1 MNWKKEGYQKDQK
14 VFIVGK
20 GMFTRDINYAEGTV
34 IHAGTKI
41 LKVKLDNSE
50 RILEFKNS
58 AYSNGAMWGYGYYL
72 YKSKEEYEERTKAIE
87 YKEKLRYEAKE
98 SIKYL
103 TNEQLEQIIKWKEKV
118 EGNG

>member
-20 GMFTRDINYAEGTV
+20 GMFTRDISYDIGIV

-58 AYSNGAMWGYGYYL
+58 KYSNGALWGYGYYL
-72 YKSKEEYEERTKAIE
+72 YKTKEEYEERTKAIE
-87 YKEKLRYEAKE
+87 YKEKLKYEARENISK
-98 SIKYL
+98 L
-103 TNEQLEQIIKWKEKV
+103 TNEQLEQIIKWTKE
-118 EGNG
+118 EG